1 MTFREKMR
9 VQHSAA
15 ETQMFVALQERNLTK
30 GMLTDF
36 EIPLLTT
43 VPDFFWVEEKV
54 ACYLDGEQVHS
65 GIKAEA
71 RDDRIT
77 EALEKRGVRVLR
89 FRYRP
94 PISRKRLNEIV
105 EEIQG
110 ALKRAA

>member
-1 MTFREKMR
+1 MR
-9 VQHSAA
+9 VQHSSA
-15 ETQMFVALQERNLTK
+15 ETKMFVALQERNLTK

-43 VPDFFWVEEKV
+43 VPDFFWVEERV

-65 GIKAEA
+65 SIKAEA

-77 EALEKRGVRVLR
+77 EALKKRGVKVLR

-94 PISRKRLNEIV
+94 PLSRKRLSEIV
-105 EEIQG
+105 AEIQEVLG
-110 ALKRAA
+110 RAA